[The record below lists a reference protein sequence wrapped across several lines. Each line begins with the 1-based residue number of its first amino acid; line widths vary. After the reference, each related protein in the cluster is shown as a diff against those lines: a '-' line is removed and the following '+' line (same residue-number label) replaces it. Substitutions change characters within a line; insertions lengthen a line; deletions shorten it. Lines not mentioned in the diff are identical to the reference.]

1 MVKHV
6 VLALALAACQGS
18 RDEALPAS
26 ESPPRDAEPVA
37 VVPGDADVAVV
48 PGDADV
54 AGGEPDP
61 SGMQAKPEEPETA
74 EATTATALIAQL
86 DAVPAWQAVVDRGQ
100 YLARRNQRGV
110 VYGTL
115 GEPILVLSPTPDP
128 VPDAGASTR
137 ALDAGLVA
145 SDYSWLVDDTE
156 GNGALGIRVMLGARG
171 GSVAPGDRVA
181 LHGAWV
187 LDASR
192 SYYWKADEVIK
203 LPALAAGE
211 PKDPP
216 AQPGHVIETVERI
229 PAGARTISVARD
241 NDLVYF
247 TVVGKP
253 PAADGD
259 GWAIANELGDPIV
272 ALLNLPGERASFG
285 GQDFRTPSER
295 WQLRRGWRY
304 ALRIGKIRRPR
315 GPDKPAL
322 INARTAPVR
331 IK

>member
-6 VLALALAACQGS
+6 VLALAVAACQGN
-18 RDEALPAS
+18 RGEAPPTS
-26 ESPPRDAEPVA
+26 GSPPPRRDAGPIA
-37 VVPGDADVAVV
+37 VVAGDADI
-48 PGDADV
+48 PGD
-54 AGGEPDP
+54 EPDP
-61 SGMQAKPEEPETA
+61 SGTQAKPEEPETP
-74 EATTATALIAQL
+74 EATTASALIAQL
-86 DAVPAWQAVVDRGQ
+86 DAVPAWQAVVDRGH

-115 GEPILVLSPTPDP
+115 GEPILVLGSAPEQAD
-128 VPDAGASTR
+128 DAGVGAK
-137 ALDAGLVA
+137 APDAGLVA

-171 GSVAPGDRVA
+171 GDVAPGDRVA
-181 LHGAWV
+181 VRGAWV
-187 LDASR
+187 LDERR

-203 LPALAAGE
+203 LPALVASE
-211 PKDPP
+211 PKDPL

-253 PAADGD
+253 PAVDGD
-259 GWAIANELGDPIV
+259 GWAIANELGDPVV

-285 GQDFRTPSER
+285 GQDFRTPAER

-304 ALRIGKIRRPR
+304 ALRIGKIRRPH